1 MGIFLITTKK
11 RKHVN
16 GIHIEPG
23 MTVQVVTQSMSNPIT
38 TNGGQIVIDAFIRI
52 YNINI
57 KEAGC
62 LNMSDLELKQV

>member
-1 MGIFLITTKK
+1 MPIFQITTKK

-38 TNGGQIVIDAFIRI
+38 TNGGRIVIDAFIRI

>member
-1 MGIFLITTKK
+1 MPIFQITTKK

-57 KEAGC
+57 KDAGC
-62 LNMSDLELKQV
+62 LKMSDLELKQV